1 MVHRHWGQVSGGNIL
16 LLSWFGG
23 RARFGGGSIV
33 RGNLK
38 RKFLLAQEIIN
49 GQHLKTNIF

>member
-1 MVHRHWGQVSGGNIL
+1 MVHQHWGQVSGGNIL

-23 RARFGGGSIV
+23 RARFGRGSIV

-38 RKFLLAQEIIN
+38 RKFLLAQGIN